1 MDMFGPKKQRGWNVP
16 HETSRLLMP
25 RADPGESLAPLK
37 FLGAQSNDVE
47 ANNRATDSLIQGL
60 VDRLPKSNGIWS
72 LDDRVKWLRTAAS
85 IFDLVYK
92 AGDGERRDISIVF
105 ITAEN
110 PPVTELPVAEA
121 IKESSPV
128 EESHLLSDWTR

>member
-1 MDMFGPKKQRGWNVP
+1 
-16 HETSRLLMP
+16 
-25 RADPGESLAPLK
+25 
-37 FLGAQSNDVE
+37 
-47 ANNRATDSLIQGL
+47 
-60 VDRLPKSNGIWS
+60 
-72 LDDRVKWLRTAAS
+72 VKWLRTAAS

-121 IKESSPV
+121 IKDSSPV
-128 EESHLLSDWTR
+128 EGSHLLSDWTR